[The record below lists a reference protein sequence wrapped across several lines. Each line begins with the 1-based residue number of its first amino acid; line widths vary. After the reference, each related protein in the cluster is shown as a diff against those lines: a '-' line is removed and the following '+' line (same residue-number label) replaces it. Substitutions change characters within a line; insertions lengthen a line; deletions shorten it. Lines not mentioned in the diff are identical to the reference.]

1 MKPIL
6 FPFNATAFNNL
17 GLGVLREATSCM
29 VTEERNGIFE
39 LEMIYPRTGR
49 LFSDLVN
56 RNIIYAPVDAS
67 GRKEPFRI
75 YKIGKVKSGLATI
88 YAAHISYDLS
98 GEVLSPFTA
107 ANAADAVAG
116 LKINSTTNHPFTFWT
131 DKTTA
136 ATFKVSVPSSVR
148 SVMGGSEGSLLDI
161 YGGEYGYD
169 KYTVRLYANRGA
181 NRGVTIRYG
190 KNLVDLQQEEN
201 IQNVYTG
208 VYPFWASEED
218 YIELTEKIV
227 PAEGN
232 YGFVKI
238 RPLDASY
245 EFEEKPTA
253 EQLRNYAKTFMK
265 NNDIGIPSVSISV
278 SFVPLEQSEEYKNIA
293 PLQKVLLCDTV
304 SVKFEALDID
314 ATAKCVKTVFDVLK
328 NRYDKIELGE
338 ARANI
343 ADTIANQAQE
353 LKKVTDPGFLQ
364 AAVAASTQLITGN
377 KGGYVV
383 LHSSTG
389 GSTPDEILVMDT
401 ADITTA
407 TQVWRWNKSG
417 LGYSKTGYN
426 GPYSLAMTMDGQIV
440 ADFMTTGTLNAAQIK
455 VINLIADQVK
465 SVSGESSLLISGA
478 KLTMMYGSKK
488 TFEINNTA
496 EGLPIMFFMGQDSD
510 GTDSICEIT
519 DHHVKVG
526 GTSTDPGVYIRGND
540 TSLPSAR
547 RKGTVAAH
555 GIGAQQINVAGEL
568 VLGGTKTAL
577 AFRNGSSWLNTDNLQ
592 ISGSGNCQWVYL
604 ESIGRY
610 VLAQQ

>member
-6 FPFNATAFNNL
+6 FPSNATAFNNL
-17 GLGVLREATSCM
+17 GLGVLREATSCL

-75 YKIGKVKSGLATI
+75 YKIGKVKSGLATV

-148 SVMGGSEGSLLDI
+148 SVMGGSEGSLLDV

-238 RPLDASY
+238 RPLDASS

-265 NNDIGIPSVSISV
+265 NNDIGVPSVSISV

-304 SVKFEALDID
+304 SVKFEDLGVD

-338 ARANI
+338 ARTNI
-343 ADTIANQAQE
+343 ADTIASQAQE

-401 ADITTA
+401 ADIKTA

-417 LGYSKTGYN
+417 LGYSGTGYN
-426 GPYSLAMTMDGQIV
+426 GPYALAITMDGRIV
-440 ADFMTTGTLNAAQIK
+440 ADFIAAGRLDAALIE
-455 VINLIADQVK
+455 VVNLIAEQLK
-465 SVSGESSLLISGA
+465 SISGDSEIAISGA
-478 KLTMMYGSKK
+478 TLAMTYANTL
-488 TFEINNTA
+488 TFEISNVNKAPNMRLYGYNYLSKA
-496 EGLPIMFFMGQDSD
+496 ESSSELTHYFLSVGKPTNEEPGAVSSHGVLLLGGLTSALAPQDS
-510 GTDSICEIT
+510 GAVSAYGMGA
-519 DHHVKVG
+519 HV
-526 GTSTDPGVYIRGND
+526 
-540 TSLPSAR
+540 
-547 RKGTVAAH
+547 
-555 GIGAQQINVAGEL
+555 INVANVVQLDSGC
-568 VLGGTKTAL
+568 
-577 AFRNGSSWLNTDNLQ
+577 SWQ
-592 ISGSGNCQWVYL
+592 YL
-604 ESIGRY
+604 DSIGAY
-610 VLAQQ
+610 VLTRS